1 MAVYTHVTDP
11 QVDALLARYDCGD
24 LAGLKGIAEG
34 VENSNFLV
42 ETTRSRYIL
51 TLYERRV
58 ALEDLPFFLNLMAHL
73 ADKGLPSA
81 RPVPDRQGEK
91 LQTLAGRPAALI
103 EFVPGLA
110 LWEPGPNACHTMGVM
125 LAQVHGAV
133 LDFGG
138 TRENPLA
145 LPGLIDL
152 AAACGTG
159 SDRCSPGLG
168 TLIGTE
174 ISHQHGQV
182 DPDGL
187 RRAVVHTDFF
197 PDNVLF
203 SPHGEIT
210 GLIDWYF
217 ACTDSLV
224 YDLAVCLNAWC
235 FDADGQF
242 CPQRLD
248 CFLDG
253 YLSAGTLSRA
263 ERAALPLM
271 LRRAALRF
279 LLTRTYDWLNQV
291 PGAVVR
297 VKDPLEYRDKL
308 RFFQAEAEGLV
319 QQWQSA

>member
-1 MAVYTHVTDP
+1 MAVYTHVTDT
-11 QVDALLARYDCGD
+11 QVNALLAQYDCGH

-34 VENSNFLV
+34 VENSNYLL
-42 ETTRSRYIL
+42 ETTHARYIL

-58 ALEDLPFFLNLMAHL
+58 APEDLPFFLDLMTHL

-81 RPVPDRQGEK
+81 RPVPDRQGQT
-91 LQTLAGRPAALI
+91 LQTLSDRPTALI

-110 LWEPGPNACHTMGVM
+110 LSEPGPPACFTMGAM
-125 LAQVHGAV
+125 LARVHGAV
-133 LDFGG
+133 DDFAA
-138 TRENPLA
+138 TRDNPLA

-152 AAACGTG
+152 AAACGAGTE
-159 SDRCSPGLG
+159 RCSPGLG
-168 TLIGTE
+168 ALIESE
-174 ISHQHGQV
+174 ISHQRDEE
-182 DPDGL
+182 DPGGL

-203 SPHGEIT
+203 SPQAEIT

-235 FDADGQF
+235 FDDDGQF
-242 CPQRLD
+242 CSQRFTRL
-248 CFLDG
+248 LDG
-253 YLSAGTLSRA
+253 YLSAGTLSEADRN
-263 ERAALPLM
+263 ALPLM

-308 RFFQAEAEGLV
+308 RFFQKEAAGLV
-319 QQWQSA
+319 QEWLSV